1 MALFYDS
8 RIRQVVLKR
17 WETER
22 IPQLES
28 NIRVEV
34 GIPES
39 EILPEESPILKDVAI
54 PIAFKNMVAQKLL
67 EDETDA
73 VKEQVRRSQQQQV
86 DATTKTVYNTHGAE
100 RLKLLQEYSL

>member
-1 MALFYDS
+1 MSLFYES

-39 EILPEESPILKDVAI
+39 EILPEESPILKDIAI
-54 PIAFKNMVAQKLL
+54 PIAFKNMVAQKLW
-67 EDETDA
+67 EDESDT
-73 VKEQVRRSQQQQV
+73 VKEQVRRSQQQHV
-86 DATTKTVYNTHGAE
+86 DATTKTVYNTDGVE
-100 RLKLLQEYSL
+100 RLELLREYSM